1 MSPFVM
7 NNGNSRD
14 ENEHQHIK
22 IHDKYT
28 NKSWEYYVFRGALD
42 FPSNKSLSLP
52 CMLLAGTLTSYD
64 SSPPIQRNCAT
75 ILHFYYL
82 MVGNSQ
88 KHCSV
93 LNVSIVLHCKAVCI
107 VRYNRGNTWQSCYLF
122 VAPLD
127 PKPLLSSLFIKSHL
141 FILMCLRDRLIH
153 DQGCAVSRPVRFSNV
168 PCSIEPRLAFY

>member
-28 NKSWEYYVFRGALD
+28 NNSWEYYVFRGALD
-42 FPSNKSLSLP
+42 FPFNKSLSLP
-52 CMLLAGTLTSYD
+52 CMLLAGTLTSHD

-93 LNVSIVLHCKAVCI
+93 LNVSIVLHC
-107 VRYNRGNTWQSCYLF
+107 
-122 VAPLD
+122 
-127 PKPLLSSLFIKSHL
+127 
-141 FILMCLRDRLIH
+141 
-153 DQGCAVSRPVRFSNV
+153 
-168 PCSIEPRLAFY
+168 